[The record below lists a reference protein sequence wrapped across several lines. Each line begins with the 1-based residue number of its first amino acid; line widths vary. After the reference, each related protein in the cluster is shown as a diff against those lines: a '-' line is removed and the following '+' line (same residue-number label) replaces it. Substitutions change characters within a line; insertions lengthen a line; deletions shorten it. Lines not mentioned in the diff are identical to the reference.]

1 MKGFLAA
8 LASFA
13 VYMAD
18 LINEVTV
25 VLLFFMFLD
34 MITGIL
40 RAWLTKSLNSTLGM
54 AGLIKKFAVFVVLAM
69 TAGIE
74 YFFIHMGQD
83 TNGLIILGVASFF
96 IVNEGLSILE
106 NCAQMGLPIPP
117 VLYNALDKLNKDPG
131 GKEQQLLRDPTLE
144 QMDKAKLYK
153 EIQQVKFENV
163 QQDIKKEEEIK

>member
-1 MKGFLAA
+1 LA
-8 LASFA
+8 
-13 VYMAD
+13 
-18 LINEVTV
+18 
-25 VLLFFMFLD
+25 
-34 MITGIL
+34 
-40 RAWLTKSLNSTLGM
+40 R
-54 AGLIKKFAVFVVLAM
+54 

-117 VLYNALDKLNKDPG
+117 VLYTALDKLNRDPS
-131 GKEQQLLRDPTLE
+131 GKEQMIIRDPVLE
-144 QMDKAKLYK
+144 KIDKAVLLK

-163 QQDIKKEEEIK
+163 QQDNKKEEEKG